1 MLGEVDCPDTY
12 LSVQG
17 PNAELRL
24 SVLRRILQVA
34 RAWRVVKSL
43 GGGGGGWG
51 KRDDSVVG
59 VESIRIYTCDR
70 DKEMG
75 HIIAREQG
83 SVQVGK
89 EKQPETHTRRRQSL
103 SESDE
108 GGPFVMTE
116 QRPRSHPRKKGYG
129 KG

>member
-1 MLGEVDCPDTY
+1 MLGEVDCPSTY
-12 LSVQG
+12 LSVRS

-34 RAWRVVKSL
+34 RAWWVVKSL
-43 GGGGGGWG
+43 GGGGGWG

-70 DKEMG
+70 DREMG
-75 HIIAREQG
+75 HIVARERG

-89 EKQPETHTRRRQSL
+89 EKRPESVGVRGRWPICDDRAM
-103 SESDE
+103 
-108 GGPFVMTE
+108 P
-116 QRPRSHPRKKGYG
+116 
-129 KG
+129 